1 MKISNNKTFI
11 VAELSANHQQKFDI
25 AVETIKAIKAAGA
38 DAVKLQTYTPDTLTI
53 DCDNDYFKI
62 KNGTIWGGKNFY
74 ELYKEAYTPWEWQPK
89 LKKIAEDLGLIFFS
103 TPFDFSAVDFLE
115 NMNVPIYKVAS
126 FEITD
131 LPLIKYIAAKKK
143 PLIISTGIA
152 ELSEI
157 ENAINIC
164 KECENNDIILLYCV
178 SEYPAK
184 PENINLNIIPFLK
197 EQFKVSVGISDHSL
211 GIEIPIAAV
220 ALGACVIEKH
230 FILDKKLGGPDAE
243 FSLDYKKF
251 KEMVE
256 KVRLIEKTLGKK
268 EYKLT
273 EAQRKNRKFGRSLFA
288 VKDIKKGEKFTKENI
303 KSIRPSDG
311 LPPLYYY
318 QILNKYAAIDIKYG
332 TPLTKEMIINF
343 EELI

>member
-62 KNGTIWGGKNFY
+62 KNGTIWDGKNFY

-103 TPFDFSAVDFLE
+103 TLFDFSAVDFLE

-197 EQFKVSVGISDHSL
+197 EQFKV
-211 GIEIPIAAV
+211 
-220 ALGACVIEKH
+220 
-230 FILDKKLGGPDAE
+230 
-243 FSLDYKKF
+243 
-251 KEMVE
+251 
-256 KVRLIEKTLGKK
+256 
-268 EYKLT
+268 
-273 EAQRKNRKFGRSLFA
+273 
-288 VKDIKKGEKFTKENI
+288 
-303 KSIRPSDG
+303 
-311 LPPLYYY
+311 
-318 QILNKYAAIDIKYG
+318 
-332 TPLTKEMIINF
+332 
-343 EELI
+343 

>member
-1 MKISNNKTFI
+1 
-11 VAELSANHQQKFDI
+11 
-25 AVETIKAIKAAGA
+25 
-38 DAVKLQTYTPDTLTI
+38 
-53 DCDNDYFKI
+53 
-62 KNGTIWGGKNFY
+62 
-74 ELYKEAYTPWEWQPK
+74 
-89 LKKIAEDLGLIFFS
+89 
-103 TPFDFSAVDFLE
+103 
-115 NMNVPIYKVAS
+115 
-126 FEITD
+126 
-131 LPLIKYIAAKKK
+131 
-143 PLIISTGIA
+143 
-152 ELSEI
+152 
-157 ENAINIC
+157 
-164 KECENNDIILLYCV
+164 
-178 SEYPAK
+178 
-184 PENINLNIIPFLK
+184 
-197 EQFKVSVGISDHSL
+197 
-211 GIEIPIAAV
+211 
-220 ALGACVIEKH
+220 
-230 FILDKKLGGPDAE
+230 